1 MNFFKGCMW
10 AILFELILIGVGLLI
25 CYSIKEIMWIFMD
38 IIMKGQ
44 TDLFRQRILTEEEQQ
59 EWFKKFLEILG
70 D

>member
-1 MNFFKGCMW
+1 
-10 AILFELILIGVGLLI
+10 
-25 CYSIKEIMWIFMD
+25 MD

>member
-1 MNFFKGCMW
+1 
-10 AILFELILIGVGLLI
+10 
-25 CYSIKEIMWIFMD
+25 
-38 IIMKGQ
+38 MKGQ